1 MYFNSSLLAFTSRFC
16 KSCKSLSNAF
26 NFIFVTVLTLKWYC
40 LFYDTQWQRSM
51 GKKNVGFE
59 AKSNSHSPFESL
71 DNNKPNLKVTSQNE
85 MGCVGDKNFLSV

>member
-1 MYFNSSLLAFTSRFC
+1 MHSILFLLQFLLLNDIVCFMIPSGRE
-16 KSCKSLSNAF
+16 
-26 NFIFVTVLTLKWYC
+26 VWV
-40 LFYDTQWQRSM
+40 
-51 GKKNVGFE
+51 KKNVGFE